1 MQPGRKLPSTLE
13 ILLKWV
19 LGGLFAVNLVLVVP
33 AFASGLGLD
42 LPGRFLEWVDPAM
55 LLSGGSKVADDVLGA
70 LEVNAADIAVQPQTI
85 AGVESNFIVSVY
97 APMAATPTP
106 ILIDDDGPVP
116 AATGQEASPTTT
128 SDQPEAPTATQP
140 LDGTQ
145 SSDLTAS
152 SSIVAALTSTAAAV
166 SSPTPTPSYSQTSAP
181 TSSGTLYSS
190 PTATPTG
197 TKTPTQWA
205 SSTSA
210 PSTTHTPIRTNTS
223 TLPPT
228 TAPSRTPTP
237 TRTRTPTRTVPPT
250 FSPARTSTPTLTK
263 TATPSRTPTA
273 SRTPTYTPT
282 QPTPTPVPDGNFYVS
297 TSGNDNN
304 PGTSAQP
311 WRTIR
316 KAASIV
322 GPGSTVIVLP
332 GDYPERVQVSRSGA
346 EGSRIVFTAQ
356 GNVTMLGFTIKADYI
371 SIVGFDISNTA
382 SSSADAIG
390 IYVMGSFCDIEDN
403 YIHFATQGGIM
414 LWANSGEYART
425 SNCIVRNNRLY
436 RNGMMGISVMGQ
448 DHLIEDNEI
457 WGTIQYHPNWN
468 NPPSWVDADGITF
481 FGSGHTIRHNYIHDI
496 HYGIPENPNPH
507 IDCFQTFG
515 GDKIAG
521 HDILFD
527 GNYCDNPDTLPELSL
542 AGKAFQVEGGAYNLV
557 IRNNVTVSNLV
568 AIFKSSHYITIVN
581 NTFIGNPDSEFSQ
594 GIQLKD
600 SPDITIENNI
610 FAYQENGTGSIWPDS
625 ASQSGL
631 TAGYNCV
638 YRSQGDPW
646 RAPDPNDIWGIDPQ
660 FVDEGEGDYHLQ
672 SGSPCI
678 DTGYDF
684 GDTVPKDFDG
694 NHRPQGSG
702 YDIGAYEH

>member
-1 MQPGRKLPSTLE
+1 MNPPSSE
-13 ILLKWV
+13 KPRGSVEKLLKWV
-19 LGGLFAVNLVLVVP
+19 LVIIIFVNLAMVLP
-33 AFASGLGLD
+33 TQAAYLRLD
-42 LPGRFLEWVDPAM
+42 LIDPSLPAIPLSPLRLANLPFVQNLVSRVASNDSVHASEPFPVWIGPSPSTPQVTPQPPDDDAPSRVAPPQATTSLIPG
-55 LLSGGSKVADDVLGA
+55 SA
-70 LEVNAADIAVQPQTI
+70 LPSSRTQTSTFTTTPSSTITATATSTVQATPSPSPSQ
-85 AGVESNFIVSVY
+85 AGV
-97 APMAATPTP
+97 
-106 ILIDDDGPVP
+106 
-116 AATGQEASPTTT
+116 
-128 SDQPEAPTATQP
+128 
-140 LDGTQ
+140 
-145 SSDLTAS
+145 
-152 SSIVAALTSTAAAV
+152 
-166 SSPTPTPSYSQTSAP
+166 
-181 TSSGTLYSS
+181 S
-190 PTATPTG
+190 PTAG
-197 TKTPTQWA
+197 TDKTHYVA
-205 SSTSA
+205 
-210 PSTTHTPIRTNTS
+210 TNGDDT
-223 TLPPT
+223 
-228 TAPSRTPTP
+228 
-237 TRTRTPTRTVPPT
+237 
-250 FSPARTSTPTLTK
+250 
-263 TATPSRTPTA
+263 
-273 SRTPTYTPT
+273 
-282 QPTPTPVPDGNFYVS
+282 D
-297 TSGNDNN
+297 
-304 PGTSAQP
+304 PGTSGQP
-311 WRTIR
+311 WRTIQ
-316 KAASIV
+316 KAASSM

-332 GDYPERVQVSRSGA
+332 GDYPERVQVTHSGA
-346 EGSRIVFTAQ
+346 SGSPITFKAQ
-356 GNVTMLGFTIKADYI
+356 GTVTMKGFTVKADYI

-568 AIFKSSHYITIVN
+568 AIFKSSHDITIVN